1 MPRCPV
7 CKETE
12 TMQTQPEYGG
22 KLVEKAAPLYQIS
35 YKGSP
40 DYVTPRC
47 SRCISRVLDRRGK
60 GQGGD
65 AKRK

>member
-22 KLVEKAAPLYQIS
+22 KLVEGSAVISDKLQRLTRLRDPEVQPLYKS
-35 YKGSP
+35 SAG
-40 DYVTPRC
+40 
-47 SRCISRVLDRRGK
+47 
-60 GQGGD
+60 
-65 AKRK
+65 